1 MKGDAFL
8 DIVANIPGLVYT
20 FMLGDKLRRD
30 DLSDLFDD
38 KIFVSFMALR
48 ILRLA
53 HLDEV

>member
-1 MKGDAFL
+1 M

-20 FMLGDKLRRD
+20 FILGSKLEKD
-30 DLSDLFDD
+30 DLSDLFED
-38 KIFVSFMALR
+38 KLFVSFMALK